1 MQKRKT
7 PNSAF
12 LFLAESKGVFA
23 FDTLSWR
30 NVETVHRTVSLSL
43 LSSLCSE
50 FAPIFGSNP
59 LVEINKKRK
68 VAPWGYHFLFWRR
81 ARDSNPRNE
90 VNRLHDFQSCSFD
103 HLGQL
108 SISFNL
114 LCYYTKLITKNQVPF
129 YLICLIEFYAIC
141 GI

>member
-68 VAPWGYHFLFWRR
+68 VAPWGYHFLFLKLTPNFNTIVLSGAFVLKEKFHDETFLFTPKFNTRF
-81 ARDSNPRNE
+81 
-90 VNRLHDFQSCSFD
+90 RL
-103 HLGQL
+103 
-108 SISFNL
+108 
-114 LCYYTKLITKNQVPF
+114 
-129 YLICLIEFYAIC
+129 
-141 GI
+141 